1 MVKKLLG
8 YLLAT
13 IGFIGFGF
21 FRNYHGTLIPL
32 SIIWFFV
39 SILIGIVGIYLIFT
53 SKTVKHTT
61 QEKYNTERLK
71 NLKQNGEK
79 ILLTVD
85 NCEIRENSY
94 YEEVAQRS
102 SSYVQTIDAL
112 YEPNR
117 NYEQK
122 FIEQSAI
129 VFYYT
134 NGDQK
139 IRMTSQSFFMNAK
152 TLQNYIQDKMIN
164 LYVNRLDKNDY
175 FFVKNI

>member
-8 YLLAT
+8 YLLAV

-32 SIIWFFV
+32 ITVWFFV
-39 SILIGIVGIYLIFT
+39 SILIGIAGIYLIFT
-53 SKTVKHTT
+53 SKTDKHTE
-61 QEKYNTERLK
+61 QEKYNAKRLE
-71 NLKQNGEK
+71 NLKKNGEK

-85 NCEIRENSY
+85 NCEIRENNY
-94 YEEVAQRS
+94 YEEVPQRS
-102 SSYVQTIDAL
+102 SSYVRTIDAL

-134 NGDQK
+134 NGDKK
-139 IRMTSQSFFMNAK
+139 IRMTSQSFFVNAK
-152 TLQNYIQDKMIN
+152 TLQNNINNKMIN

-175 FFVKNI
+175 IFVRNI